1 MNGSKSRTH
10 TDGMTTRR
18 PHQIRMRTIVAGLI
32 ALTISISVLISTLT
46 VVSLPGKAL
55 ALGVLIGAGLLLLGN
70 GVATAAREQ
79 RARAVADDPH
89 LAPDQPAN
97 PS

>member
-1 MNGSKSRTH
+1 MNGSKTRTH
-10 TDGMTTRR
+10 ADGMSARR

-46 VVSLPGKAL
+46 AVSIPGTAL

-70 GVATAAREQ
+70 GIATAAREQ
-79 RARAVADDPH
+79 RARAVETDPH
-89 LAPDQPAN
+89 LPPDQPTN